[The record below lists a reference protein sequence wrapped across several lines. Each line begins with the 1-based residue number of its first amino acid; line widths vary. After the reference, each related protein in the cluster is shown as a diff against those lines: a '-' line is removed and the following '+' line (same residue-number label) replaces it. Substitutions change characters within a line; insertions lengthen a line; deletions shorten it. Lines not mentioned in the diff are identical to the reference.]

1 MIHQKAF
8 NGFSSAPKKNA
19 VDARSASAGW
29 SSSRQ
34 AAARIPSISCA
45 ATREGSWLQAGAAV
59 AASMLMMASPALADL
74 NKYEAEAGGE
84 FGVGSAQQWGEA
96 DITGKDFSNQVESEV
111 HRLLCVGPGDHM
123 TGREQVCNNFQSHSV

>member
-8 NGFSSAPKKNA
+8 SAFSSAPKMNA
-19 VDARSASAGW
+19 VGARSASAGW

-34 AAARIPSISCA
+34 AATRIPSVCCA
-45 ATREGSWLQAGAAV
+45 AAREGSWLQAGAAV
-59 AASMLMMASPALADL
+59 AASMLLMASPALADL

-96 DITGKDFSNQVESEV
+96 DITGKDFSNQVG
-111 HRLLCVGPGDHM
+111 VGS
-123 TGREQVCNNFQSHSV
+123 TGFSVAG